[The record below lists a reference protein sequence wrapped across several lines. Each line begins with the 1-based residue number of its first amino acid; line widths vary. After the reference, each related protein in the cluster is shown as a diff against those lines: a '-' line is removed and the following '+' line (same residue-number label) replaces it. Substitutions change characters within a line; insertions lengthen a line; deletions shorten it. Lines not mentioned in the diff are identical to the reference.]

1 MRTFRKSN
9 DRNREMNR
17 KRLQKHRQKVK
28 KMLEEP
34 VIIQDY
40 GKKSDYELLRDK
52 NIEEL
57 KRLKKESTLFD

>member
-1 MRTFRKSN
+1 
-9 DRNREMNR
+9 MNR
-17 KRLQKHRQKVK
+17 KRVQKHRQKVK

-57 KRLKKESTLFD
+57 KRLKKESGLFD